1 MVRIQFAFQ
10 NRVRQRAG
18 VRPRRP
24 EREMCPWAISII
36 VLVIRCPTHGL
47 KFISAKMQIKE
58 QGMSLDLVNCF
69 WILTCL
75 SKC

>member
-1 MVRIQFAFQ
+1 MRKMKIPNELSHSGMEIKVC
-10 NRVRQRAG
+10 
-18 VRPRRP
+18 
-24 EREMCPWAISII
+24 EREMCSWAISII
-36 VLVIRCPTHGL
+36 VLVIGCPTHDF

-69 WILTCL
+69 WILTYL